1 MLQSTQTTNDVNL
14 FHSPTGGGNVWRCD
28 AMLEQQRGM
37 SLAFVFFLYLSAGN
51 LFHLLNTL
59 SSMPCSL
66 AMLIH

>member
-14 FHSPTGGGNVWRCD
+14 FQSPTGGGNVWRATTGDEFGFC
-28 AMLEQQRGM
+28 
-37 SLAFVFFLYLSAGN
+37 VFLYLSAGN

-59 SSMPCSL
+59 LSSMPCSL